1 MTERER
7 ELLSAWLVNEDLRL
21 EGDLIEAKNRIRYR
35 RSDISDL
42 YDLLSCM
49 QRYDDF
55 RDFALILIRLLNLDQ
70 GRK

>member
-42 YDLLSCM
+42 YDLLSRM
-49 QRYDDF
+49 PSS
-55 RDFALILIRLLNLDQ
+55 A
-70 GRK
+70 